1 MLTHSEDNDS
11 NHILIARN
19 SFLSQLY
26 LVVNY
31 ILVLSSLYLVSLS
44 IWVLFGQ
51 DKQGLNAFIPIG
63 GAYLRS
69 LTAYG
74 LCFLF
79 AGTSVLLNS
88 IFIGLENNRPGIVNG
103 FKKETERKH
112 FLYSQVISGAIVLLL
127 TLILFATIPP
137 LSTVLSSGVSDTTW
151 RNMATQY
158 PQSVCAFQVAKNCAG
173 AVDYICMSPN
183 ARSTSVSCPGHH
195 CADSCRFLSRRPV
208 VHARACQNCE
218 TLSSSTLLQ
227 QCKSTEARL
236 SSSRNCIEPLVR
248 VVRHFYLITLISA
261 CIVMFFTIIAMSAA
275 MVGFLCSN

>member
-11 NHILIARN
+11 NHISIARN

-26 LVVNY
+26 QIVNY
-31 ILVLSSLYLVSLS
+31 ILVLLSLYLVSLS
-44 IWVLFGQ
+44 IWIVFGQ
-51 DKQGLNAFIPIG
+51 DKQGLDAFMPIG

-74 LCFLF
+74 LCFMF
-79 AGTSVLLNS
+79 TGTSVLLNS
-88 IFIGLENNRPGIVNG
+88 IFIGLENNRPGLVNG

-112 FLYSQVISGAIVLLL
+112 FLYSQLISVVILLLL
-127 TLILFATIPP
+127 TLILFASIPP
-137 LSTVLSSGVSDTTW
+137 LTTVLSSGVSDTTW

-158 PQSVCAFQVAKNCAG
+158 PHSVCAFQVAKKCAG

-208 VHARACQNCE
+208 VHVLACKNCE
-218 TLSSSTLLQ
+218 ALSSSTLLQ
-227 QCKSTEARL
+227 QCKVTEAQL
-236 SSSRNCIEPLVR
+236 SSSRNCIKPLVR
-248 VVRHFYLITLISA
+248 VVREFYLITLISA
-261 CIVMFFTIIAMSAA
+261 CVVMLFTVIAMSAA
-275 MVGFLCSN
+275 MVGFLCSP